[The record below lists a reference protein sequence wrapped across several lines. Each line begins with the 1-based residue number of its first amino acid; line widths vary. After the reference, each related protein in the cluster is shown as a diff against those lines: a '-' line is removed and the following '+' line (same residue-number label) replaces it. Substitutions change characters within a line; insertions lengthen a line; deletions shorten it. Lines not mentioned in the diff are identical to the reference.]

1 MLLRTVERPGAGGSV
16 AVTDDTTYRNALT
29 LQSMLLEY
37 RLESVLGAGG
47 FGMTYLGWDSHL
59 EKHVAIK
66 EYLPGELAIR
76 ALDGSIVP
84 VSTESEYDYKWGLE
98 RFIQEA
104 RTLARFSHPNIV
116 RVNRFF
122 EANGTS
128 YMVMDYEAGE
138 SLFQYLQHTA
148 APDAALLKGI
158 LLPILDG
165 LAAIHDSGFLH
176 RDIKPS
182 NVFIRANGSPL
193 LIDFGAARLARAS
206 KSNPLTAIVS
216 PGYAPLEQ
224 YSVDGNQGPW
234 SDIYALSGVMFR
246 AVTGENP
253 PDAVKRIKADIVP
266 AALAA
271 ARTRYDERFLKA
283 IEWGMKTDERL
294 RPQNVAEWRDLFSGR
309 MSVSALNR
317 AAAND
322 ATLPPRATAT
332 MPPARTAAAAATPK
346 VSARPFVTQSALRT
360 DDVASARWTWLRR
373 GALCSVVA
381 IALGAYAK
389 QRPPEHALQK
399 PPVREQ
405 VRPSADPQSQAAR
418 RFDAADTARSGDL
431 SREELTQRLPR
442 FASRFDEIDTN
453 HDGVVSLRE
462 LEQFLEKDGA
472 TDAVQRAGTQS
483 MTMPVPASFAGGP
496 PVVAPPAD
504 TSAPPDMPQ
513 DMRRS
518 AGEAFRRDPSP
529 DARGAGVAESM
540 LFAIK
545 KEFMGADRDAD
556 GYLSFAEVRG
566 RFPAIERNFAEVDGD
581 RDGRISLDEFRE
593 FRRRQTAGKLP
604 QS

>member
-1 MLLRTVERPGAGGSV
+1 VGGTF
-16 AVTDDTTYRNALT
+16 AVTDDTPYRNALT
-29 LQSMLLEY
+29 LDSMLLEY

-66 EYLPGELAIR
+66 EYLPGELAVR

-84 VSTESEYDYKWGLE
+84 VNTESEYNYKWGLE

-148 APDAALLKGI
+148 APDAAQLKRI

-165 LAAIHDSGFLH
+165 LEAVHQAGFLH

-182 NVFIRANGSPL
+182 NVFIRANGSPV
-193 LIDFGAARLARAS
+193 LIDFGAARLVS
-206 KSNPLTAIVS
+206 GSNPERLTAIVT

-224 YSVDGNQGPW
+224 YSAAGNQGPW
-234 SDIYALSGVMFR
+234 SDIYALSGVLFR

-253 PDAVKRIKADIVP
+253 PAAAKRIKADAVP

-271 ARTRYDERFLKA
+271 ARAHYDERFLKA

-309 MSVSALNR
+309 MTVSALNR
-317 AAAND
+317 AAVND
-322 ATLPPRATAT
+322 AA
-332 MPPARTAAAAATPK
+332 MPPVRTTAVAAPPKMPARSGA
-346 VSARPFVTQSALRT
+346 TQSGPRSDIAT
-360 DDVASARWTWLRR
+360 SAGRRWLRH
-373 GALCSVVA
+373 GAIFSCVV
-381 IALGAYAK
+381 IALAAYAK
-389 QRPPEHALQK
+389 QRAPDPALQK
-399 PPVREQ
+399 PPIQQQLR
-405 VRPSADPQSQAAR
+405 RTADPQSHAAN
-418 RFDAADTARSGDL
+418 RFDAADTDRSGEL
-431 SREELTQRLPR
+431 SRDELTRRLPR
-442 FASRFDEIDTN
+442 FASRFDDMDTN

-462 LEQFLEKDGA
+462 LEQFLEKDGL
-472 TDAVQRAGTQS
+472 TDATPRAGTQS
-483 MTMPVPASFAGGP
+483 MTIPVPSSFASGP
-496 PVVAPPAD
+496 QVVAQPEG
-504 TSAPPDMPQ
+504 TSTSPDMPQ
-513 DMRRS
+513 DWRRS
-518 AGEAFRRDPSP
+518 IGDVRPARMP
-529 DARGAGVAESM
+529 DARRIGAAERMS
-540 LFAIK
+540 FAMK

-556 GYLSFAEVRG
+556 GYLSFAEVHG
-566 RFPAIERNFAEVDGD
+566 RFPAIERNFADVDGD
-581 RDGRISLDEFRE
+581 RDGRISLEEFAQ
-593 FRRRQTAGKLP
+593 FRRRPPGGKLP
-604 QS
+604 HS